1 VALSSGGNVFE
12 QLGAGFTLIA
22 LDGGGP
28 EPAAAFRAAAAHL
41 GIPLHVIADT
51 PDGPRAAYQ
60 QRFVLV
66 RPDQYVAWTG
76 NDPPADATAV
86 LRRAVG
92 GPATSG

>member
-1 VALSSGGNVFE
+1 MALSPGGNVFE
-12 QLGAGFTLIA
+12 RLGGGFTLIT
-22 LDGGGP
+22 LGGGP
-28 EPAAAFRAAAAHL
+28 EPAAEFQAAAAHL

-76 NDPPADATAV
+76 NDPPADAAAV
-86 LRRAVG
+86 LRRAAG
-92 GPATSG
+92 RPARSG